1 MENATPQLRRRLA
14 LWVMQMRLAQSL
26 WVGVL
31 LAGLLLLFWWNNAFV
46 QLQLSTFNAYFIP
59 QTTSGKVVLVALDD
73 ASLSRYGSTPAEW
86 SRSVYVDF
94 IDAIAAANPRLLA
107 FDLIFSEPDEG
118 DQDFADALGRLR
130 QNDAGTRTLMAVAGA
145 NQAVVTDEVGDF
157 GPGLVYSQALVPV
170 PTLAEHA
177 DYLGVVNGFPDADTR
192 VRRQLS
198 HAELNGET
206 YLSFSLAAYM
216 GYRRI
221 PASLFS
227 ELIAYTDDGLLL
239 NEQTGFV
246 LPVDER
252 GLWEQNFFG
261 PPSTEN
267 RLTFPVV
274 SFVDVVD
281 GQFDPALFADKSV
294 LVGLERATGSVDR
307 YPVPSSITGG
317 LMSGLEIQAN
327 ALDTLENEVP
337 LFSQPRWSQAAMIV
351 GLTLLATLIYS
362 HLNWVIKLVA
372 WLLLAI
378 AFLALAFVV
387 FQLMRQT
394 VNLFYGLL
402 ALSLPLVVTIGLD
415 INREI
420 QRRQRSEFLLQ
431 TTLNVSQQRMV
442 IPSILDL
449 LLKDAQMAVPGTHI
463 MVEFLLPDGD
473 HYSGRSPDDS
483 FLATELEELI
493 QQTRE
498 SKAVA
503 YRNKQIAVPLVRQG
517 HPLVIVVAQHPA
529 GKRIGQRY
537 YKLLQDM
544 LEQTGPDLENALL
557 HRTIDQQNALMER
570 ILQRSPAGILVTD
583 SYLTIQRSNA
593 QFTTFM
599 GLDAAEE
606 VVGRNVRDIFT
617 ATSDDEYLVARVQ
630 AHIEKGV
637 PFYEQISLAE
647 RTLQLV
653 AAPLDAVERWVLV
666 FSDVTE
672 LVTLNEL
679 KTRMIRMAS
688 HDLKNPLAR
697 IKGYAELI
705 MMDND
710 LPDEEARFMNYIL
723 ISGTEMENIIE
734 DILSLEHLHSSDMEL
749 ASLALN
755 KLVRELVSRHEP
767 DFDGKHQQIEIDIPQ
782 DDLFVI
788 GDYRTLGQAISNL
801 LSNANKYTQEEGTI
815 SVRLQP
821 TDDDVLLSI
830 QDSGLG
836 IPADAQAKIFTEFY
850 RVRTRSTANI
860 PGTGLGLSLVKEV
873 VEKHNGKV
881 WFESVEGEG
890 STFFVSLPLAHD
902 ETPVEETA

>member
-1 MENATPQLRRRLA
+1 MRLRR
-14 LWVMQMRLAQSL
+14 MRLGQAL
-26 WVGVL
+26 GVGVL

-46 QLQLSTFNAYFIP
+46 QLQLTTFNAYFIP
-59 QTTSGKVVLVALDD
+59 QETSGKIVLVALDD
-73 ASLSRYGSTPAEW
+73 ASLARYGGTPAEW
-86 SRSVYVDF
+86 SRSVYADF
-94 IDAIAAANPRLLA
+94 IDAIAPANPRLLA
-107 FDLIFSEPDEG
+107 FDLIFSEPDDG
-118 DQDFADALGRLR
+118 DQDFADALARLR
-130 QNDAGTRTLMAVAGA
+130 QNDAATRTLMAAAGA
-145 NQAVVTDEVGDF
+145 NQAVVTDDVGSF
-157 GPGLVYSQALVPV
+157 GPGLVYSQALLPVPV
-170 PTLAEHA
+170 LAERA

-198 HAELNGET
+198 HADLNGEP

-221 PASLFS
+221 PASLFRDF
-227 ELIAYTDDGLLL
+227 ITYTEDGLLL
-239 NEQTGFV
+239 NEQTNFV

-261 PPSTEN
+261 PPSTEGQA
-267 RLTFPVV
+267 TFPVV

-281 GQFDPALFADKSV
+281 GTVDPALFEGKSV

-327 ALDTLENEVP
+327 ALDTLEQEMP
-337 LFSQPRWSQAAMIV
+337 LFSQPRWSQALMIV
-351 GLTLLATLIYS
+351 TLTLLATLIYGQ
-362 HLNWVIKLVA
+362 LNWVIKVVA
-372 WLLLAI
+372 WLALVI
-378 AFLALAFVV
+378 GFLVLAFVL
-387 FQLMRQT
+387 FAIMRQT
-394 VNLFYGLL
+394 VNLLYGIF
-402 ALSLPLVVTIGLD
+402 ALSLPLIVTIGLD
-415 INREI
+415 INHEI

-463 MVEFLLPDGD
+463 TAAFFLPDGD
-473 HYSGRSPDDS
+473 HYSGILPNDS
-483 FLATELEELI
+483 FLATDLDKLI
-493 QQTRE
+493 DQARVT
-498 SKAVA
+498 KAVS
-503 YRNKQIAVPLVRQG
+503 YRHKQLVVPLVRKD
-517 HPLVIVVAQHPA
+517 HALVIVAAQHPA

-537 YKLLQDM
+537 SKLLQDM
-544 LEQTGPDLENALL
+544 LEQVGPDLENALL
-557 HRTIDQQNALMER
+557 HRTIDQQNALLER

-583 SYLTIQRSNA
+583 GQLTIQRSNA
-593 QFTTFM
+593 QFASFM
-599 GLDAAEE
+599 GLAAGEQLIGRD
-606 VVGRNVRDIFT
+606 VRAIFATATQNDDLVGR
-617 ATSDDEYLVARVQ
+617 LQ
-630 AHIEKGV
+630 AYADKGES
-637 PFYEQISLAE
+637 FYEQLSLEE

-653 AAPLDAVERWVLV
+653 AAPLDAVQRWVLV
-666 FSDVTE
+666 LNDVTE
-672 LVTLNEL
+672 LVALNEL

-705 MMDND
+705 MMDSE
-710 LPDEEARFMNYIL
+710 LAEEEMRFMNYIL
-723 ISGTEMENIIE
+723 ISGTEMENIID

-749 ASLALN
+749 ESLALN

-767 DFDGKHQQIEIDIPQ
+767 DFDGKHQHIDIDIPQ
-782 DDLFVI
+782 DDLQVV

-801 LSNANKYTQEEGTI
+801 LSNANKYTLEEGRI

-821 TDDDVLLSI
+821 ADDHVLLSI

-890 STFFVSLPLAHD
+890 STFFVSLPLHHD
-902 ETPVEETA
+902 QTPIEETA